1 MVVGFII
8 LAGLIVYLIIS
19 IVMIIIGVRHA
30 RKKGFPGWKGG
41 VLAAVVM
48 YLLIFW
54 DLIPFHIAHKYYCST
69 EGGFTL
75 NKTLEEWKQE
85 NPGVVETLTHK
96 KVSDHT
102 KEGNKERYR
111 LNQRFVWEIVTT
123 RHFLGIHKSD
133 NRVIDTGTGEIL
145 AQYVDFSSGQSSLE
159 PDEFRDFK
167 FWIYV
172 DSCETGQRMPEK
184 IKFNGIKGKIED
196 IGR

>member
-1 MVVGFII
+1 

-19 IVMIIIGVRHA
+19 IVMIIFGVRHA

-48 YLLIFW
+48 YLLMFW
-54 DLIPFHIAHKYYCST
+54 DFIPFHIAHKYYCST

-75 NKTLEEWKQE
+75 NKTLEDWKQE

-123 RHFLGIHKSD
+123 RHFLGIRKSD
-133 NRVIDTGTGEIL
+133 NRVIDIGTGDIL
-145 AQYVDFSSGQSSLE
+145 TQYVDFSSGQSSLE

-167 FWIYV
+167 FWIYTN
-172 DSCETGQRMPEK
+172 SCEPDGKK
-184 IKFNGIKGKIED
+184 IDRGRYYDYKYRIKHIEESTND
-196 IGR
+196 